1 MSPKLSLQHLAAPK
15 SFDFAIAED
24 EKRKT
29 YRKTKDF
36 RRLDST
42 RIVIPDK
49 HPLLPGTDR
58 RTRFNLPCR
67 LFSAPTQM
75 HNTQI
80 DRSCSADQHSQREA
94 LTTYAILRLAARFFD
109 SVAQLVQLSL
119 RPGKRDLGLR
129 PCQINSRE
137 LCSSRVCL
145 HRCTAFWN
153 WRLCLGP
160 FSGATHHRSRF
171 QLLSHRNVR
180 CRLAG
185 SHPHWSS
192 WALHDPSGR

>member
-36 RRLDST
+36 RRLST
-42 RIVIPDK
+42 LLYSNCVIIPDK

-109 SVAQLVQLSL
+109 SVAQLVQPSL

-129 PCQINSRE
+129 PCQIKQPRNVFLTALSTPLHRFLE
-137 LCSSRVCL
+137 LEAVLGTFLRCDPSPKPFSTSLSPDRSLPTSRVASAL
-145 HRCTAFWN
+145 
-153 WRLCLGP
+153 
-160 FSGATHHRSRF
+160 
-171 QLLSHRNVR
+171 VIV
-180 CRLAG
+180 G
-185 SHPHWSS
+185 ST
-192 WALHDPSGR
+192 